1 MVAIN
6 NNLSDKF
13 KIVDSNLSSD
23 KTNELFAELFAL
35 MSSSLMSDE
44 HFTESNKEKLASVI
58 SEKALIN
65 QNINKKVDSQLPTDS
80 EKVLFENEIIN
91 NKEIELAKSLVQTF
105 YKEFGIESQ
114 PEAINKKKNSINQTV
129 KPINQIEFFR
139 SLKPENHLKK
149 EDLNEIDD
157 LVKLQ
162 NLEFNITK
170 KTVNKQNP
178 RKKEIDSFNFKDIKF
193 ETEKGSEKLPTDFKN
208 TSNKTLA
215 DESKINLIQKK
226 SKKKN
231 RQLNKFSKDDLEN
244 KKLKI
249 TEQKVGLN
257 FNINKN
263 IKTQNFGDNKV
274 SLKKDIKTN
283 DLKFSENNKTQ
294 TNIVGK
300 EFLDLLE
307 SSWGEKFSKIIKNSI
322 KNNLNKIE
330 IELKPKNLGKLSL
343 EVSVKNNKTTIN
355 LSSENQEVVNILN
368 ENFSKFEELTEKENK
383 AFASFMNNNQNG
395 SFSNKKDKGEFSS
408 EGVIKK
414 KKENLTNLKKIN
426 NHNIDVNA

>member
-1 MVAIN
+1 MRAERAVMVAIN
-6 NNLSDKF
+6 NNLSNKF

-35 MSSSLMSDE
+35 MSSSIMSDE

-65 QNINKKVDSQLPTDS
+65 QNINKNTNSQLTTDS
-80 EKVLFENEIIN
+80 EKPLFENEIIN
-91 NKEIELAKSLVQTF
+91 NNDIELAKSLVQTF
-105 YKEFGIESQ
+105 YKEFGIESH
-114 PEAINKKKNSINQTV
+114 PEAINKKKTS
-129 KPINQIEFFR
+129 INQIEFFR

-149 EDLNEIDD
+149 EDLNKIDD
-157 LVKLQ
+157 FVKLQ

-178 RKKEIDSFNFKDIKF
+178 RKKEIDSLNFKDIKF
-193 ETEKGSEKLPTDFKN
+193 ETDKGSERLTTDFKN
-208 TSNKTLA
+208 SYKTHA

-231 RQLNKFSKDDLEN
+231 KQLNNFSKDDLEN

-249 TEQKVGLN
+249 TEQKLGLN

-283 DLKFSENNKTQ
+283 DIKFSENNKTQ

-343 EVSVKNNKTTIN
+343 EVSVKNNKTIIN

-368 ENFSKFEELTEKENK
+368 ENFSKFEELAEKENK

-395 SFSNKKDKGEFSS
+395 SFSNKKNKGEFSS